1 MSRKIHKFDNNVRV
15 YDDHLMPAQRQR
27 YMVRNVHE
35 ADEEDLFIKI
45 ISSIPE
51 NGCFVNIGTAIG
63 YYAILAKKLS
73 PRLNIHAVE
82 PLQSFRSCFNENLLL
97 NELTEVDFVI
107 HPCAVGATNGRVS
120 FLEKGYES
128 QLLINSH
135 DQKVTQQLAKKMKNQ
150 IKSVLGSL
158 GVKRYAAGSGRKSE
172 TDTVTLEALVN
183 QVGQQVDLVSMD
195 VQGLELDILSGGE
208 SVLEKAAVK
217 TFIIGTH
224 GKSIHQQC
232 IDMLKNK
239 NYSIEYEEE
248 NTQHQPDGIIV
259 ASKGVLRLSS

>member
-1 MSRKIHKFDNNVRV
+1 M
-15 YDDHLMPAQRQR
+15 
-27 YMVRNVHE
+27 
-35 ADEEDLFIKI
+35 
-45 ISSIPE
+45 
-51 NGCFVNIGTAIG
+51 
-63 YYAILAKKLS
+63 
-73 PRLNIHAVE
+73 
-82 PLQSFRSCFNENLLL
+82 
-97 NELTEVDFVI
+97 DFVI
-107 HPCAVGATNGRVS
+107 HSCAVGATNGRVS

-128 QLLINSH
+128 QLLVNSH

-172 TDTVTLEALVN
+172 TDAVTLEALVN
-183 QVGQQVDLVSMD
+183 QVGQQVDLMSMD

>member
-183 QVGQQVDLVSMD
+183 QVGQQVDLMSMD

>member
-27 YMVRNVHE
+27 YMVKNVHE

>member
-1 MSRKIHKFDNNVRV
+1 MSRKIHEFDNNVRV
-15 YDDHLMPAQRQR
+15 YDDHLMPVQRQR
-27 YMVRNVHE
+27 YMIRNVHE

-128 QLLINSH
+128 QLLVNSH
-135 DQKVTQQLAKKMKNQ
+135 DQKVTHQLAKKMKNQ

-172 TDTVTLEALVN
+172 TDTLTLEALVN

-208 SVLEKAAVK
+208 SVLEKAVVK

>member
-27 YMVRNVHE
+27 YMVKNVHE

-63 YYAILAKKLS
+63 YYAILAKRLS

>member
-239 NYSIEYEEE
+239 NYTIEYEEE

>member
-97 NELTEVDFVI
+97 NELTVVDFVI

-239 NYSIEYEEE
+239 NYTIEYEEE

>member
-1 MSRKIHKFDNNVRV
+1 MSRKIHEFDNNVRV

>member
-27 YMVRNVHE
+27 YMVKNVHE
-35 ADEEDLFIKI
+35 ADEEDLFIRI